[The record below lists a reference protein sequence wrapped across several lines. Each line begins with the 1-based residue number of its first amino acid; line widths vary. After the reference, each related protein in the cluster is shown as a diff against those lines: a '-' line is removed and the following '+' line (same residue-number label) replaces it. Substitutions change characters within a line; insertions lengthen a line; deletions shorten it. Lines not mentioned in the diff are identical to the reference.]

1 MTRTRRRTLRGR
13 GKGSWP
19 SSAKDPEERRKG
31 FGPKPTTSPAPK
43 WTEEERRKA
52 LETFQRDTVRNHEKA
67 SKILE
72 PLVIGR
78 KYNFKNTSKPGE
90 RGSTGT
96 LTSKGDTSVNF
107 NINRV
112 NYHIANPWDYIFV
125 DAPDDEVDELSDSLS
140 GLRFTPHLVLGGGGG
155 GGRRRTRKHRSRRR
169 HAKPRTRGRTA

>member
-1 MTRTRRRTLRGR
+1 MGTRRRTLRGR

-19 SSAKDPEERRKG
+19 SSVNDRKG
-31 FGPKPTTSPAPK
+31 FLGPKLPAAAPK
-43 WTEEERRKA
+43 WTEEERQKV

-78 KYNFKNTSKPGE
+78 RYNFKNTSKPE
-90 RGSTGT
+90 DRGSTGT

-107 NINRV
+107 NISGV

-125 DAPDDEVDELSDSLS
+125 YAPDDEVDELSDSLS

-155 GGRRRTRKHRSRRR
+155 RRRTRKHKSRRR
-169 HAKPRTRGRTA
+169 HTKPRTRGRTA

>member
-31 FGPKPTTSPAPK
+31 FLGPKPTPPPPPK

-72 PLVIGR
+72 PLVIDR
-78 KYNFKNTSKPGE
+78 RYNFKNTSKPGD

-107 NINRV
+107 NISGV

-125 DAPDDEVDELSDSLS
+125 YAPDDEVDELSDSLS

-155 GGRRRTRKHRSRRR
+155 RRR